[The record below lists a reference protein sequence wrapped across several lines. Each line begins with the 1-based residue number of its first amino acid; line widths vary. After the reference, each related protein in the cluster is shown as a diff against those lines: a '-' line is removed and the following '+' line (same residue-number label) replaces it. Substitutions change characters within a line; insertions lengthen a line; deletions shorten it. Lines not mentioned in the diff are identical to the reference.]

1 MVDYSA
7 LLTLTVEIGRRLQ
20 ESGAEI
26 YRVEEAVRR
35 TFQAYGADSGHVFA
49 IPNCLIVSVVD
60 DEGKPLTRMQRISS
74 RSNDITRMERV
85 YDFCRQV
92 CQTAPDVN
100 SALEQL
106 RALDEKTSVFPVWM
120 QLLGYFLGAGAFT
133 LFWGGNAWDAVAGG
147 LCGLAIGLCLI
158 YMGRLNANL
167 FIKTVIA
174 SFVSVFLAA
183 ALVWLGVGENINYIT
198 IGALMALVPGVMFTS
213 FMRAIMAGDLVAG
226 LFKLV
231 EALLT
236 GGAIAIGAFMAMAA
250 AAGLWGV

>member
-1 MVDYSA
+1 MVDYAA
-7 LLTLTVEIGRRLQ
+7 LLTLAVEIGRRLQ

-35 TFQAYGADSGHVFA
+35 TFQAYGVESGQAFA

-60 DEGKPLTRMQRISS
+60 GDGRPLTRMQRISS
-74 RSNDITRMERV
+74 RGSDITRMERV
-85 YDFCRQV
+85 YGFCRQV
-92 CQTAPDVN
+92 CRTAPDVN

-106 RALDEKTSVFPVWM
+106 RAVDAEVPAFPVWM

-133 LFWGGNAWDAVAGG
+133 LFWGGTAWDAAAGG
-147 LCGLAIGLCLI
+147 LCGVAIGLCLI
-158 YMGRLNANL
+158 YMGRLSANL

-183 ALVWLGVGENINYIT
+183 ALVWLGVGENIHFIT
-198 IGALMALVPGVMFTS
+198 IGALMALVPGVMFTN

-236 GGAIAIGAFMAMAA
+236 GCAIAVGALVAMAA

>member
-1 MVDYSA
+1 MDYRA
-7 LLTLTVEIGRRLQ
+7 LLTLTVEIGCRLQ

-26 YRVEEAVRR
+26 YRVEEAVQR
-35 TFQAYGADSGHVFA
+35 TFQAYGVESGQVFA

-60 DEGKPLTRMQRISS
+60 ENGQPLTRMRRISS
-74 RSNDITRMERV
+74 HGNDITRMELV
-85 YDFCRQV
+85 YDFCRRV

-100 SALEQL
+100 SALEEL
-106 RALDEKTSVFPVWM
+106 RAMDDQIAFFPVWM
-120 QLLGYFLGAGAFT
+120 QLLGYFLGAGAFA
-133 LFWGGNAWDAVAGG
+133 LFWGGSFRDGVAGG
-147 LCGLAIGLCLI
+147 LCGVAIGLCLI
-158 YMGRLNANL
+158 YIGRLNVNL
-167 FIKTVIA
+167 FIKTVVA

-183 ALVWLGVGENINYIT
+183 ILVQLGVGENINYIT

-231 EALLT
+231 EAALT
-236 GGAIAIGAFMAMAA
+236 GVAIALGALIAMAA

>member
-7 LLTLTVEIGRRLQ
+7 LLTLAVEIGRRLQ

-35 TFQAYGADSGHVFA
+35 TFQTYGADSGQVFA

-60 DEGKPLTRMQRISS
+60 DEGKPLTRMQRISPRGS
-74 RSNDITRMERV
+74 DITRMERV
-85 YDFCRQV
+85 YDFCRHV

-106 RALDEKTSVFPVWM
+106 RALDEKTPAFPVWM

-147 LCGLAIGLCLI
+147 LCGVAIGLCLM
-158 YMGRLNANL
+158 YMGRLHANL

-236 GGAIAIGAFMAMAA
+236 GVAIAIGAFMAMAA

>member
-1 MVDYSA
+1 MVEYTT
-7 LLTLTVEIGRRLQ
+7 LLTLAVEIGRRLQ

-26 YRVEEAVRR
+26 YRVEEAVQR
-35 TFQAYGADSGHVFA
+35 TFQAYGVDSGQAFA

-60 DEGKPLTRMQRISS
+60 DEGRPLTQMQRISARGS
-74 RSNDITRMERV
+74 DVTRMELV
-85 YDFCRQV
+85 YDFCRRV

-106 RALDEKTSVFPVWM
+106 RELDKKPSAFPVWM
-120 QLLGYFLGAGAFT
+120 QLLGYFLGAGGFA
-133 LFWGGNAWDAVAGG
+133 LFWGGSAWDGAAGG
-147 LCGLAIGLCLI
+147 LCGVVIGLCLLW
-158 YMGRLNANL
+158 MGRLNANL

-183 ALVWLGVGENINYIT
+183 VLVHIGLGENINYIT

-236 GGAIAIGAFMAMAA
+236 GGAIALGALVAMAA
-250 AAGLWGV
+250 SAGLWGI